1 MHVSVKVYVY
11 VVCDWRMYVCEWNY
25 MDVKDKYES
34 IWKGQIV
41 LFVCFLIGHVKVTTI
56 KYICSKAKAKNG
68 NNSEL

>member
-41 LFVCFLIGHVKVTTI
+41 VVFFKLDM
-56 KYICSKAKAKNG
+56 
-68 NNSEL
+68 